1 MTQSEYTL
9 PTAILL
15 IILMGT
21 ILWLVFR
28 GAKATKSFQDY
39 AVGSIAFS
47 PAAVGLALAASM
59 TSAATFIINPGLIGL
74 YGYSGVISYAVAL
87 PIAAFISLVFLT
99 KKFREQGNKVKA
111 LTMAQWIGNRYQA
124 PKYATFIA
132 VLSLLLITFIVLI
145 VVGLAQLLS
154 QSLNV
159 DVVWV
164 MLGVVVFVFGYMM
177 FGGANSMVYTNT
189 IQAIMMLIVAV
200 ILLYSG
206 HNYFE
211 DGFAGFTAQLEAINP
226 ALVEPTNPDSLLF
239 RNFYEIIFCQ
249 LIIGIA
255 IVCQPHIITKSLLL
269 KKDTDVNK
277 YLTAAILTMV
287 VFFSIVIVG
296 LYARLQFPDMALDG
310 NPIKPDQLIPTYVVE
325 KFQVG
330 IGLIVTMGLIAAGI
344 STLEGLI
351 QSLSITITSDL
362 LMSNSA
368 KLRNLP
374 ESKKVALNR
383 VVIAAIAVVAVGLS
397 YRQIIAPNLSVAI
410 FAQNG
415 VYAFFAAVFFPL
427 IMGMFTKEMR
437 ADAAIVSSIV
447 ALTVHFGMYYGQIG
461 YLMQSPINNPAIS
474 ASTAIILS
482 SISGVITL
490 KLIRSKNESF
500 NVKPVT
506 NESV

>member
-1 MTQSEYTL
+1 MTKTDYII
-9 PTAILL
+9 PTALLL
-15 IILMGT
+15 IVLMGV

-28 GAKATKSFQDY
+28 GAKATKSFEDY
-39 AVGSIAFS
+39 AIGSMAFS
-47 PAAVGLALAASM
+47 PVSVGLALAASM

-87 PIAAFISLVFLT
+87 PLAAFISLVFLT

-111 LTMAQWIGNRYQA
+111 LTMAQWIGNRYQS

-132 VLSLLLITFIVLI
+132 ALSLLLITFIVLI

-154 QSLNV
+154 QSLQV

-164 MLGVVVFVFGYMM
+164 MVGVVVFVFGYMM

-189 IQAIMMLIVAV
+189 IQAIMMLIVAL

-206 HNYFE
+206 HSYFS
-211 DGFAGFTAQLEAINP
+211 DGLSGFTAQLNAIDP
-226 ALVEPTNPDSLLF
+226 LLTKSTNPESFLF

-249 LIIGIA
+249 VIIGIA
-255 IVCQPHIITKSLLL
+255 VVCQPHIITKSLLL
-269 KKDTDVNK
+269 KKDGDVNK
-277 YLTAAILTMV
+277 YLVTAILTMI

-296 LYARLQFPDMALDG
+296 LYARLTFPEMAVDG
-310 NPIKPDQLIPTYVVE
+310 IAIKPDQLIPAYVVE
-325 KFQVG
+325 KFQVAV
-330 IGLIVTMGLIAAGI
+330 GLVVTMGLIAAGI

-362 LMSNSA
+362 LISSLP
-368 KLRNLP
+368 KLGSITERQ
-374 ESKKVALNR
+374 KVLLNR
-383 VVIAAIAVVAVGLS
+383 IVIGVIGVIAIGLS
-397 YRQIIAPNLSVAI
+397 YRQIVAPNLSVAI

-427 IMGMFTKEMR
+427 IMGMFTNEMR

-447 ALTVHFGMYYGQIG
+447 ALLVHFGMYYGHIG
-461 YLMQSPINNPAIS
+461 YMMQGPINNPAIS

-482 SISGVITL
+482 SISGYLTL
-490 KLIRSKNESF
+490 KLIKRKNASF
-500 NVKPVT
+500 NTKNLV